1 MRHKAA
7 TYIERKFA
15 MNKCPKCGN
24 YIPEGGKMCIAC
36 GWKPEENDGAI
47 LELLKDNPYINA
59 MQEVMG
65 QMKKDDNTGEYQ
77 GLPHDNT
84 PWIAAASYLGP
95 AFLYTYF
102 VKGKDSELVRYHAN
116 QACVLFGAEV
126 LAKVFYKNRIPVIG
140 NALKKASNLMFFV
153 LAFMGARAAV
163 ADKQKPLPVL
173 GELKLT
179 ILK

>member
-1 MRHKAA
+1 
-7 TYIERKFA
+7 
-15 MNKCPKCGN
+15 
-24 YIPEGGKMCIAC
+24 MCIAC
-36 GWKPEENDGAI
+36 GWKPEGDDSIIPEF
-47 LELLKDNPYINA
+47 LKDNPYINA

-65 QMKKDDNTGEYQ
+65 QMKKDDESGEYQ
-77 GLPHDNT
+77 ALPHDNT
-84 PWIAAASYLGP
+84 PWIAAASYIGP

-102 VKGKDSELVRYHAN
+102 VKGKDSELIRYHAN

-126 LAKVFYKNRIPVIG
+126 LSSIFYKNKIPVIG
-140 NALKKASNLMFFV
+140 NALKKATNIMFFV
-153 LAFMGARAAV
+153 LAIIGARAAV

>member
-1 MRHKAA
+1 
-7 TYIERKFA
+7 
-15 MNKCPKCGN
+15 MNKCPECGS

-36 GWKPEENDGAI
+36 GWKPEEDSSVI
-47 LELLKDNPYINA
+47 PEFLKGNPYINA

-65 QMKKDDNTGEYQ
+65 QMKKDDETGEYQ

-84 PWIAAASYLGP
+84 PWIAAASYIGP

-102 VKGKDSELVRYHAN
+102 IKGKDSELVRYHAN
-116 QACVLFGAEV
+116 QACVLFVAEV
-126 LAKVFYKNRIPVIG
+126 LSSIFYSKKIPVIG
-140 NALKKASNLMFFV
+140 GALKKATNLMFFV
-153 LAFMGARAAV
+153 LALIGARAAV

-173 GELKLT
+173 GDLNLT